1 MVVAG
6 LAAALVSSISLCKVL
21 PGAAEG
27 AACEPTVAGDPAL
40 TALVVP
46 ADAVVVAVV
55 AGAALLGAPSV
66 EPAEPLWLALAG
78 GALTPGRV
86 GKKPAGSSDEAS
98 ALSSLEAPNSCEIP
112 GTSPSTLTKPTG
124 PSNLESPVKS

>member
-1 MVVAG
+1 MA
-6 LAAALVSSISLCKVL
+6 SSASLCKVL
-21 PGAAEG
+21 PGAADG
-27 AACEPTVAGDPAL
+27 AAWEPAGAGVSVLAVVGVPDGSIVLADVPAPGAPAL
-40 TALVVP
+40 T
-46 ADAVVVAVV
+46 
-55 AGAALLGAPSV
+55 PSTPV
-66 EPAEPLWLALAG
+66 WLALAG
-78 GALTPGRV
+78 GALTPGTV